1 VVRQVSE
8 RRSGNALR
16 LLAICGIIGPI
27 LYTIVVFT
35 LGVLRPGY
43 CHRAQ
48 FLSELGEAGAP
59 NAIIM
64 NTAGFLLLGIL
75 LIAFAF
81 GLHRG
86 INEGKGSKIGPAL
99 IAWEGGGYVAVAFFP
114 CDPGCVPVSFSGM
127 MHAWISWIFLG
138 AGEILAPFFI
148 AKRFKN
154 DSRWKKYRLYT
165 LATGVVLV
173 VFGVMFAF
181 NMIKGWTGAIQRIEA
196 GMSLLWV
203 EIMAIKLL
211 RLSIQPST

>member
-1 VVRQVSE
+1 MVRQVSG

-16 LLAICGIIGPI
+16 LLAICGIIAPI
-27 LYTIVVFT
+27 LYATVVFI
-35 LGVLRPGY
+35 LGVLRPSY
-43 CHRAQ
+43 CHRTQ
-48 FLSELGEAGAP
+48 LLSELGETGAP

-114 CDPGCVPVSFSGM
+114 CDLGCVPVSFSGV
-127 MHAWISWIFLG
+127 MHAWISMIMMG
-138 AGEILAPFFI
+138 IGIILAPFFI
-148 AKRFKN
+148 AQRFKN
-154 DSRWKKYRLYT
+154 DPRWNNYRLFT
-165 LATGVVLV
+165 LATGVLLV
-173 VFGVMFAF
+173 VFGVMFGF
-181 NMIKGWTGAIQRIEA
+181 IMIKGWTGAIQRIEA

-211 RLSIQPST
+211 RLSIQPSP